1 MTPSPARPHHTVR
14 LSQSVSGSPTLKAD
28 PFAQLKLLDL
38 QGLDARADQLGHR
51 RATLPELAELAA
63 LRQAVNELDNRLV
76 DARTLV
82 EDLTAEQEKVDSD
95 VEAVKARRVRD
106 RDRMDK
112 GLITNPKD
120 LERMTHELVSLERR
134 IGSLE
139 DDEIEVMERLED
151 AQRDLDAVIAETNAA
166 RERGAALTASRDEK
180 VAEIDRE
187 LAAVAD
193 ERVPTVDGLPA
204 DLLAL
209 YDRLRSSKDGVG
221 AAALRA
227 RACGGCQLNI
237 DAAELAVIK
246 TAPLDEVIRCFEC
259 QRILVRTS
267 ESGL

>member
-1 MTPSPARPHHTVR
+1 MQH
-14 LSQSVSGSPTLKAD
+14 
-28 PFAQLKLLDL
+28 
-38 QGLDARADQLGHR
+38 LDARNDQLRHQLN
-51 RATLPELAELAA
+51 TLPETAELTR
-63 LRQAVNELDNRLV
+63 LRDAGAEFDRLLV

-82 EDLTAEQEKVDSD
+82 ADLTAEQQKVDSD
-95 VEAVKARRVRD
+95 VESVKARRLRD

-139 DDEIEVMERLED
+139 DDEIEVMERLEE
-151 AQRDLDAVIAETNAA
+151 AQRTLDELTAAATVNRERIEVVARNRAA
-166 RERGAALTASRDEK
+166 RA
-180 VAEIDRE
+180 AEIDAE
-187 LAAVAD
+187 IVAVAA
-193 ERVPTVDGLPA
+193 ERIPTVDGLPA

-209 YDRLRSSKDGVG
+209 YEKLRTAKDGVG

-227 RACGGCQLNI
+227 RACTGCHMSL
-237 DAAELAVIK
+237 DPSELAVIK
-246 TAPLDEVIRCFEC
+246 AAPSDEVIRCAEC

>member
-1 MTPSPARPHHTVR
+1 
-14 LSQSVSGSPTLKAD
+14 L
-28 PFAQLKLLDL
+28 LKLLDV
-38 QGLDARADQLGHR
+38 QHLDARHDQLRHR
-51 RATLPELAELAA
+51 LATLPETVEQAR
-63 LRQAVNELDNRLV
+63 LRETGTELDRKLV

-82 EDLTAEQEKVDSD
+82 ADLTAEQQKVDSD
-95 VEAVKARRVRD
+95 VESVKARRVRD
-106 RDRMDK
+106 RDRMDQ

-139 DDEIEVMERLED
+139 DDEIEIMERLEE
-151 AQRDLDAVIAETNAA
+151 AQGVLDGLATEAATTLERSEVVAGELASRTAEIEAEIAEV
-166 RERGAALTASRDEK
+166 
-180 VAEIDRE
+180 VA
-187 LAAVAD
+187 

-209 YDRLRSSKDGVG
+209 YEKLRAAKDGVG

-227 RACGGCQLNI
+227 RACSGCHMSL
-237 DAAELAVIK
+237 DPSELAVIK
-246 TAPLDEVIRCFEC
+246 RSPSDEVIRCAEC